1 MRIAG
6 DRRRIYLQENNK
18 EKNSATKARR
28 HKKRNINFNV
38 PLIETGI
45 NRIILVPKVLLTRR
59 SKMGKTVVIDTD
71 ECIGCESC
79 IELCSEVFA
88 FNEEEEKAEVIMPEG
103 GPEDCIEEAMDT
115 CPVEC
120 IDWEED

>member
-1 MRIAG
+1 MA
-6 DRRRIYLQENNK
+6 
-18 EKNSATKARR
+18 
-28 HKKRNINFNV
+28 
-38 PLIETGI
+38 
-45 NRIILVPKVLLTRR
+45 
-59 SKMGKTVVIDTD
+59 KTVVIDSD

-79 IELCSEVFA
+79 VELCSEVFA

-120 IDWEED
+120 IHWEED